1 MENRKYQVL
10 EGYKK
15 EKEVQVIVDEILVR
29 NYASMEERYLT
40 AEKELESIKGELKSS
55 KTFADNEY
63 KRGLA
68 EGELKGLKDGEKKAI
83 DKFKQDIENV
93 TGYTCNESIANSIR
107 DYGDRRYHAGR
118 NKGTPTLSKENSVL
132 KSENESKSNEI
143 VELKKLL
150 EQANSK
156 LDELN
161 NKMDLLMSSNDEHY
175 NKLVDILTSDKSV
188 TEKLEQIA
196 DEVTEKKEKSSGK
209 KGRRLTK
216 EETLT
221 VCKRIFEL
229 SSTCNSDAEIASL
242 LLDEKFVGFD
252 NITQSTAS
260 LKVWQYKQKSEYKA
274 LEDERLNK

>member
-1 MENRKYQVL
+1 MENRKIQVL

-29 NYASMEERYLT
+29 NYASMEERALT
-40 AEKELESIKGELKSS
+40 AENELENIKGELKSS

-68 EGELKGLKDGEKKAI
+68 EGELKGLKEAT
-83 DKFKQDIENV
+83 DKFKKDIEGV
-93 TGYTCNESIANSIR
+93 TGYTCSENIANSVKA
-107 DYGDRRYHAGR
+107 YGDRKYHAGR

-143 VELKKLL
+143 TELKKLL

-161 NKMDLLMSSNDEHY
+161 NKMDLLVSSNDEHY

-229 SSTCNSDAEIASL
+229 SNTCNSDAKIASL
-242 LLDEKFVGFD
+242 LLDEKFVGFN

-260 LKVWQYKQKSEYKA
+260 LKVWQCKQKPEYKA
-274 LEDERLNK
+274 LEDKRLNK

>member
-29 NYASMEERYLT
+29 NYASMEERALT

-55 KTFADNEY
+55 KTLADNEY

-68 EGELKGLKDGEKKAI
+68 EGESKALKEAM
-83 DKFKQDIENV
+83 DKFKRNIENI
-93 TGYTCNESIANSIR
+93 TGYTCNGSIENSIR

-132 KSENESKSNEI
+132 KRENENKSTEI
-143 VELKKLL
+143 AELKKLL

-161 NKMDLLMSSNDEHY
+161 SKMDLLMSSNDEHY
-175 NKLVDILTSDKSV
+175 NKLVDILTSNKSDA
-188 TEKLEQIA
+188 EKLEQIA
-196 DEVTEKKEKSSGK
+196 DEVTETKEASSGK

-216 EETLT
+216 KEIST
-221 VCKRIFEL
+221 VCERIFEL
-229 SSTCNSDAEIASL
+229 SNIYNSDAEIASL
-242 LLDEKFVGFD
+242 LLAEKFIGFD

-260 LKVWQYKQKSEYKA
+260 LKVWQYKQKPEYKA
-274 LEDERLNK
+274 LEASRLYK

>member
-29 NYASMEERYLT
+29 NYASMEERALT
-40 AEKELESIKGELKSS
+40 AEKELESVKGELKSS
-55 KTFADNEY
+55 KTLADNEY

-68 EGELKGLKDGEKKAI
+68 EGESKGLKEAI
-83 DKFKQDIENV
+83 DKFKKDIENI
-93 TGYTCNESIANSIR
+93 TGYTCNGSIANSIR

-161 NKMDLLMSSNDEHY
+161 SKMDLLMSSNDEHY
-175 NKLVDILTSDKSV
+175 NKLVAILTSNKSD

-196 DEVTEKKEKSSGK
+196 DEVTETKEASSGK

-216 EETLT
+216 KEILT
-221 VCKRIFEL
+221 VCERIFEL
-229 SSTCNSDAEIASL
+229 SNIYNSDAEIASL
-242 LLDEKFVGFD
+242 LLAEKFIGFD

-260 LKVWQYKQKSEYKA
+260 LKVWQYKQKPEYKA
-274 LEDERLNK
+274 LEASRLYK

>member
-29 NYASMEERYLT
+29 NYASMEERALT
-40 AEKELESIKGELKSS
+40 AEKELEGIKGELKSS
-55 KTFADNEY
+55 KTLADNEY

-68 EGELKGLKDGEKKAI
+68 EGESKGLKEAI
-83 DKFKQDIENV
+83 DKFKKDIENI
-93 TGYTCNESIANSIR
+93 TGYTCNGSIANSIR

-132 KSENESKSNEI
+132 KSENETKSNEI

-161 NKMDLLMSSNDEHY
+161 SKMNLLMSSNDEHY
-175 NKLVDILTSDKSV
+175 NKLVDILTSNKSD
-188 TEKLEQIA
+188 TEKLEQIV
-196 DEVTEKKEKSSGK
+196 DEVTETKEVSSGK

-216 EETLT
+216 KEIST
-221 VCKRIFEL
+221 VCERIFEL
-229 SSTCNSDAEIASL
+229 SNIYNSDAEIASL
-242 LLDEKFVGFD
+242 LLAEKFVGFD

-274 LEDERLNK
+274 LEASRLYK